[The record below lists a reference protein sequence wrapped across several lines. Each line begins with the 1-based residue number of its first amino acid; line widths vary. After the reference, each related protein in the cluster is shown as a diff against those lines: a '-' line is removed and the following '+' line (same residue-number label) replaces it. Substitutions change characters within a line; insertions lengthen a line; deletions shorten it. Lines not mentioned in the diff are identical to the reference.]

1 MKTKSIRLGL
11 TRVLTMAAAMVI
23 GSSSSVF
30 ACPVCFGAHET
41 SIIDGTRLG
50 ILVLLAITI
59 AVQGSFVGFFLYLRK
74 RAKHIA
80 DLELDSEWSELQRS

>member
-1 MKTKSIRLGL
+1 MNTKTIGLGI
-11 TRVLTMAAAMVI
+11 TRGLMTAAMVI
-23 GSSSSVF
+23 GGSSSVF

-50 ILVLLAITI
+50 ILALLGVTLT
-59 AVQGSFVGFFLYLRK
+59 VQGGFVGFFFYLRR

-80 DLELDSEWSELQRS
+80 EVELDAEWSELQKS

>member
-1 MKTKSIRLGL
+1 MRTKLIRI
-11 TRVLTMAAAMVI
+11 LTMAAAMVM
-23 GSSSSVF
+23 GGSSSVF

-50 ILVLLAITI
+50 ILVLLGITL
-59 AVQGSFVGFFLYLRK
+59 AVQGSFVGFFLYLRQ

-80 DLELDSEWSELQRS
+80 EVELDSEWSELQRS